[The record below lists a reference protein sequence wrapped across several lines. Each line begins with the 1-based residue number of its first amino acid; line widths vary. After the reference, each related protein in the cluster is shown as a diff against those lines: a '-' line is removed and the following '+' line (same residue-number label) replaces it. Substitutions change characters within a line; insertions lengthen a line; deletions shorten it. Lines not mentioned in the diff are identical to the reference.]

1 MSAKKVVKREGPLD
15 QALLLGIAIVLGGGA
30 VLWLTGEVAGWL
42 HGHRWPKV
50 SISDMGPVLVN
61 LVRHPGDPAVAWP
74 PQTRDLLPGPV
85 GFYFIFGLLLLL
97 LTAVLMYLN
106 LGLRTVR
113 RRLGKVIVVPGPRA
127 AAAKGQQPAW
137 ARPQAFRDLYV
148 REPMPG
154 RVTLGRVNG
163 RPVAAEPLQSVIAL
177 GPTQSQKTA
186 GLVVPAV
193 FEWDGPVLAA
203 SIKSDLV
210 RNTIDQ
216 RWQRGEV
223 YLYDPTGITGLDQNS
238 WSPLGR
244 CGTWHGAY
252 RTALSLVSAGQPQ
265 AQAAMQD
272 PDLHHNMAPT
282 LLAPLLHAA
291 AITGRSMADVVRWVQ
306 RLDRAEV
313 RQEVTAALNMAEDQ
327 AAEDAIRSVWNLGDN
342 RSQVYANVLAAVVAY
357 ADPAVKEAVP
367 ATQLTAERLLDGGA
381 NTAYV
386 CAAAHE
392 QRRLG
397 PLFVALLQEV
407 IDLAYQ
413 KSASTGMP
421 LHPPLL
427 VALDDAAV
435 SAALPQLDLLASTA
449 ASSGVQLLTTF
460 RDLNQIHSRYADRA
474 EAVFANHRAKILLSG
489 ITDERTL
496 GLLSHLLE
504 DETLRQVAPAAA
516 SGAAAADGEKKEGA
530 LARSRPGAS
539 PAEALRRIQPGQG
552 VLLYGHMPPAFITL
566 RPWFRD
572 RRMALRASSGER
584 GGRIG
589 GGIARP
595 F

>member
-1 MSAKKVVKREGPLD
+1 MSAKKVVKREGAFD

-30 VLWLTGEVAGWL
+30 VLWLAGEVAGWL
-42 HGHRWPKV
+42 YGGRWPKV

-61 LVRHPGDPAVAWP
+61 LARHPADPVAAWP
-74 PQTRDLLPGPV
+74 PQARTLLPGTV
-85 GFYFIFGLLLLL
+85 AFYFIFALLLLL
-97 LTAVLMYLN
+97 LTVVLIVLN
-106 LGLRTVR
+106 NGLKRVR
-113 RRLGKVIVVPGPRA
+113 GRVRKVIVVPGPPA
-127 AAAKGQQPAW
+127 AANKVQQPSW

-148 REPMPG
+148 REPVAG
-154 RVTLGRVNG
+154 RVTLGRANG
-163 RPVAAEPLQSVIAL
+163 RVVAAEPLQSVIAL

-203 SIKSDLV
+203 SVKSDLIST
-210 RNTIDQ
+210 TIDQ

-223 YLYDPTGITGLDQNS
+223 YLFDPTGITGLDQNS

-265 AQAAMQD
+265 AHATLAA

-291 AITGRSMADVVRWVQ
+291 AISGRTMADVVRWVQ
-306 RLDRAEV
+306 RLERAEV
-313 RQEVTAALNMAEDQ
+313 RQEVTAALNLTEEQ
-327 AAEDAIRSVWNLGDN
+327 APQDAIQSVWNLGEN
-342 RSQVYANVLAAVVAY
+342 RGQVYANVLAAVVAY

-407 IDLAYQ
+407 IDLAYER
-413 KSASTGMP
+413 SATNGAP

-435 SAALPQLDLLASTA
+435 SAALPQLDMLASTA
-449 ASSGVQLLTTF
+449 AAHGVQLVTTF
-460 RDLNQIHSRYADRA
+460 RSLTQMQSRYADRA
-474 EAVFANHRAKILLSG
+474 EAVFANHRARILLSG
-489 ITDERTL
+489 ITDQPTL

-504 DETLRQVAPAAA
+504 DETLQQVASAEAAPAE
-516 SGAAAADGEKKEGA
+516 GDKKEA
-530 LARSRPGAS
+530 LARSRSNAS
-539 PAEALRRIQPGQG
+539 PAEALRHIHPGQG
-552 VLLYGHMPPAFITL
+552 VLLYEHLPPAFLTL

-572 RRMALRASSGER
+572 RRMAVRASGDR
-584 GGRIG
+584 GSRVG
-589 GGIARP
+589 GGIVRHL
-595 F
+595 

>member
-15 QALLLGIAIVLGGGA
+15 QALLLGISIALGAGA

-42 HGHRWPKV
+42 YGHRWPSV
-50 SISDMGPVLVN
+50 SISEMGPVLVN
-61 LVRHPGDPAVAWP
+61 LVRHPGDPVAAFP
-74 PQTRDLLPGPV
+74 PQARSLLPGPV
-85 GFYFIFGLLLLL
+85 AFYFVSGLLLLL
-97 LTAVLMYLN
+97 LIGLLMLFNRVLRAL
-106 LGLRTVR
+106 R
-113 RRLGKVIVVPGPRA
+113 RRLGKVIVVPSPAA
-127 AAAKGQQPAW
+127 AAAKAQQPAW
-137 ARPQAFRDLYV
+137 ARPQVFRDLYV

-186 GLVVPAV
+186 GLAVPAV

-210 RNTIDQ
+210 DNTVDQ

-223 YLYDPTGITGLDQNS
+223 YLYDPTGITGLDQSS

-252 RTALSLVSAGQPQ
+252 RTALSLASAGAPQ
-265 AQAAMQD
+265 AQATLQEL
-272 PDLHHNMAPT
+272 DLHHNMAPT

-291 AITGRSMADVVRWVQ
+291 AISGRSMADVVRWVQ
-306 RLDRAEV
+306 RLERAEV
-313 RQEVTAALNMAEDQ
+313 RQEVTAALNLAEEP
-327 AAEDAIRSVWNLGDN
+327 AAQDAIQSVWNLGEN

-407 IDLAYQ
+407 IDLAYERS
-413 KSASTGMP
+413 SATGAP

-427 VALDDAAV
+427 VVLDDAAV
-435 SAALPQLDLLASTA
+435 SAALPQLDMLAATG
-449 ASSGVQLLTTF
+449 ASHGVQLLTTF
-460 RDLNQIHSRYADRA
+460 RDLTQIHSRYADRA

-489 ITDERTL
+489 ITDQRTL

-504 DETLRQVAPAAA
+504 DETLRQVASAAA
-516 SGAAAADGEKKEGA
+516 TDGEKKTDVV
-530 LARSRPGAS
+530 ARSKPGAS
-539 PAEALRRIQPGQG
+539 PAEALRRIHPGQG
-552 VLLYGHMPPAFITL
+552 VLLYGHMPPAFLTL

-572 RRMALRASSGER
+572 RKMALRARASSGDR
-584 GGRIG
+584 GGRVG
-589 GGIARP
+589 GGIIRHGL
-595 F
+595 

>member
-15 QALLLGIAIVLGGGA
+15 QALLLGVAIVLGGGA

-42 HGHRWPKV
+42 YGHRWPKV
-50 SISDMGPVLVN
+50 SISDMGPVLIN
-61 LVRHPGDPAVAWP
+61 LVRHPGDPAAAWP
-74 PQTRDLLPGPV
+74 PGARGLLPGPV
-85 GFYFIFGLLLLL
+85 AFYFIFGLLLLL
-97 LTAVLMYLN
+97 LTALLTYAN
-106 LGLRTVR
+106 IALRGVR
-113 RRLGKVIVVPGPRA
+113 QRLGKVIVVPGPPSGA
-127 AAAKGQQPAW
+127 AAARVQQPSW

-210 RNTIDQ
+210 HNTIDR

-252 RTALSLVSAGQPQ
+252 RTALSLVSAGRPQ
-265 AQAAMQD
+265 TAVQE

-291 AITGRSMADVVRWVQ
+291 AISGRTMGDVVRWVQ

-313 RQEVTAALNMAEDQ
+313 RQEVTAALNLTEEEAPQ
-327 AAEDAIRSVWNLGDN
+327 DAIQSVWNLGDN
-342 RSQVYANVLAAVVAY
+342 RERVYANVLAAVVAY

-367 ATQLTAERLLDGGA
+367 ATRLTAERLLDGGA

-407 IDLAYQ
+407 IDLAYER
-413 KSASTGMP
+413 SGSTGVP

-449 ASSGVQLLTTF
+449 ATHGVQLLTTF
-460 RDLNQIHSRYADRA
+460 RSLTQIQSRYADRA
-474 EAVFANHRAKILLSG
+474 EAVFDNHRAKILLSG
-489 ITDERTL
+489 INDQLTMAH
-496 GLLSHLLE
+496 LSHLLE
-504 DETLRQVAPAAA
+504 DETLRQVAPAARA
-516 SGAAAADGEKKEGA
+516 PDDADKGAMVR
-530 LARSRPGAS
+530 ARPTPS
-539 PAEALRRIQPGQG
+539 PAEALRRIHPGQG
-552 VLLYGHMPPAFITL
+552 VLLYGHLPPAFLTL

-572 RRMALRASSGER
+572 RRMALRASHDRGSR
-584 GGRIG
+584 VGGRIVHH
-589 GGIARP
+589 P
-595 F
+595 Q